1 MLLLRLLFAAS
12 KSLAYRPRQLASTT
26 VSRNIAI
33 MAATKRKRSA
43 VETSKPALNGDA
55 PPLKRRA
62 STRNAASVAALVNP
76 DVNGDVL
83 DAPNA
88 TRASPDSSVNED
100 IVSAPLL
107 KTGVDEESDLSDAPA
122 IVEPPKRKGRAKKAQ
137 GAGEGV
143 RKAEETIGA
152 VVDAAETHTPVAAK
166 KARGKTI
173 KQEVDD
179 IGTTAPTAAKAA
191 PLKKAKKTID
201 DEVATRDPEAEGDE
215 DAPDDAEVNEAS
227 LRSPPVHSDYLPLP
241 WKGRLGY
248 ACLNTYLRQS
258 NPPVF
263 SSRTCRIQSILEHR
277 HPLTDPTQPEHP
289 IKNRPDRSKPANVEL
304 GQRYVE
310 ALGVANARD
319 IAKMIRW
326 NDRYNIK
333 FLRLSSEMFPFASH
347 PEYGYK
353 LAPFASE
360 ALAEAGK
367 VIAELGH
374 RVTTHPG
381 QFTQLGSPR
390 PSVIENALRDLAYHD
405 ELLSLLKLP
414 SQANKDAV
422 MILHMGGIFDGKP
435 GVLSRFA
442 ANYARLSPS
451 IQARLV
457 LENDDMGW
465 SVHDLLPIC
474 ESLNI
479 PLVLDYH
486 HHNIVF
492 DSTQI
497 REGTKDIMDLY
508 PRIAAT
514 WTRKGIKQKM
524 HYSEPTPPAV
534 TPSQRR
540 KHSPRVMTLPPCAPD
555 MDLMIEAKDKEQAV
569 FELMRTFKLPGF
581 ERVRDIV
588 PFVRGDDNKVAVAA
602 VAKKGRGK
610 KTAVD
615 GEEAEQVKEREII
628 PDEEVGM
635 GGPEGRVYWPPG
647 MEEWLRPKKREV
659 KKKVEPVDQGG
670 KRKAQ
675 KEDETAHRIRE
686 AEKAAAKAI
695 AEEDVAEESMGEG
708 EDGVEVTAATKK
720 ARAAM
725 RKKATADRVKVA
737 AKAGMEEAK
746 RTAKEAAR
754 EAKAAVGSS
763 NSGVAKCEV
772 KGKRVRVKKEEVEE
786 VAAPTPSPSGEEEVA
801 AEDFE
806 AEESDEHPVA
816 PAIKRS
822 STGVS
827 RKTSGRAA
835 KTKKVSYAEHNED
848 AEMVGA

>member
-1 MLLLRLLFAAS
+1 
-12 KSLAYRPRQLASTT
+12 
-26 VSRNIAI
+26 
-33 MAATKRKRSA
+33 MAAAKRKRSA
-43 VETSKPALNGDA
+43 IEAPKLAMNGDA

-76 DVNGDVL
+76 DFNGNVL

-88 TRASPDSSVNED
+88 TRASPDSSENED
-100 IVSAPLL
+100 VVSAPIL
-107 KTGVDEESDLSDAPA
+107 KTGVDKESDLSDAPA
-122 IVEPPKRKGRAKKAQ
+122 VVEPPKKKGRARKAQ
-137 GAGEGV
+137 DAGEGV
-143 RKAEETIGA
+143 QIAEETIGA
-152 VVDAAETHTPVAAK
+152 VVDAAAAHTPLAAK
-166 KARGKTI
+166 KARRKTI
-173 KQEVDD
+173 KQEEDDD
-179 IGTTAPTAAKAA
+179 IGTTAPTTVKAA
-191 PLKKAKKTID
+191 PLKKGKKTID

-215 DAPDDAEVNEAS
+215 DAPDEAEVNEAS
-227 LRSPPVHSDYLPLP
+227 LRPPPVHSDYLPLP

-390 PSVIENALRDLAYHD
+390 PSVIDNAMRDLSYHD
-405 ELLSLLKLP
+405 ELLTLLNLP
-414 SQANKDAV
+414 FQQNKDAV

-465 SVHDLLPIC
+465 SVHDLLPVC

-492 DSTQI
+492 DSTQL
-497 REGTKDIMDLY
+497 REGTRDIMDLY

-555 MDLMIEAKDKEQAV
+555 MDLMVEAKDKEQAV

-581 ERVRDIV
+581 ERVKDIV
-588 PFVRGDDNKVAVAA
+588 PFVRGDDNKIVVAA
-602 VAKKGRGK
+602 VGGKKGRGK
-610 KTAVD
+610 KSTVEGGD
-615 GEEAEQVKEREII
+615 GEEIKEREVI
-628 PDEEVGM
+628 PEEEVGM

-659 KKKVEPVDQGG
+659 KKKADPVDDGG

-675 KEDETAHRIRE
+675 IKREADTAYRIRE

-695 AEEDVAEESMGEG
+695 AEEDVAEESTGEG

-725 RKKATADRVKVA
+725 RKKATADRVKVS
-737 AKAGMEEAK
+737 AKAEIEGAK
-746 RTAKEAAR
+746 RIAKEAAR
-754 EAKAAVGSS
+754 EAKVAAGGSG
-763 NSGVAKCEV
+763 GVV
-772 KGKRVRVKKEEVEE
+772 KGEAKSKKVRVKVKKEEAEE
-786 VAAPTPSPSGEEEVA
+786 VAVPTPSPSVEEDGS
-801 AEDFE
+801 AEGFE
-806 AEESDEHPVA
+806 GEESDEHPVT

-822 STGVS
+822 GAGAS

-835 KTKKVSYAEHNED
+835 KTKKVSYAEHDED
-848 AEMVGA
+848 HEMSEA

>member
-1 MLLLRLLFAAS
+1 
-12 KSLAYRPRQLASTT
+12 
-26 VSRNIAI
+26 

-43 VETSKPALNGDA
+43 IEASKPALNSDA
-55 PPLKRRA
+55 PPFKRRA

-122 IVEPPKRKGRAKKAQ
+122 VVEPPKRKGRAKKAQ
-137 GAGEGV
+137 DAGEGV

-152 VVDAAETHTPVAAK
+152 VVDAAAAHTTVAAK
-166 KARGKTI
+166 KARRKTI
-173 KQEVDD
+173 KQEEDD
-179 IGTTAPTAAKAA
+179 DTGTTAPTTAKAA
-191 PLKKAKKTID
+191 PLKKGKKPID

-215 DAPDDAEVNEAS
+215 DAPDEAEVNEAS
-227 LRSPPVHSDYLPLP
+227 LRPPPVHSDYLPLP

-289 IKNRPDRSKPANVEL
+289 TKNRPDRSKPANVEL
-304 GQRYVE
+304 GQRCVE

-405 ELLSLLKLP
+405 ELLSLLNLP

-492 DSTQI
+492 DATQL
-497 REGTKDIMDLY
+497 REGTKDIMELY

-514 WTRKGIKQKM
+514 WARKGIKQKM

-540 KHSPRVMTLPPCAPD
+540 KHSPRVTTLPPCAPD

-588 PFVRGDDNKVAVAA
+588 PFVRGDDNKIVVAA
-602 VAKKGRGK
+602 VGGKKERGK
-610 KTAVD
+610 KSAVEGGE
-615 GEEAEQVKEREII
+615 GEEIKEREVI
-628 PDEEVGM
+628 PEEEVGM

-647 MEEWLRPKKREV
+647 IEEWLRPKKREV
-659 KKKVEPVDQGG
+659 KKKVEPVDDGG

-675 KEDETAHRIRE
+675 MKKEAENAFRVRE

-695 AEEDVAEESMGEG
+695 AEEDIAEESEG
-708 EDGVEVTAATKK
+708 EDEDGK

-746 RTAKEAAR
+746 RVAREAAR
-754 EAKAAVGSS
+754 EAKAAAGSG
-763 NSGVAKCEV
+763 GVMKGEV
-772 KGKRVRVKKEEVEE
+772 KGRRVRVKKEEVEE
-786 VAAPTPSPSGEEEVA
+786 VVVPTLSPS
-801 AEDFE
+801 AEQDGNAEGFDG
-806 AEESDEHPVA
+806 EESDEHPVT

-822 STGVS
+822 GARAS

-835 KTKKVSYAEHNED
+835 KTKKVRYAEHDED
-848 AEMVGA
+848 HEMSEA